1 MTEKDFQAL
10 IEHLADILI
19 EKEQSLTKCV
29 AAAGWLLTGMFI
41 GEFLNE
47 QVDLTEA
54 DKLMDK
60 TFDVIRRDVK
70 AALTEAVC
78 RESKGDC

>member
-1 MTEKDFQAL
+1 MTEKEFQAL

-19 EKEQSLTKCV
+19 EKEKSLTKCV
-29 AAAGWLLTGMFI
+29 AAAGGLLTGMLI

-47 QVDLTEA
+47 RVDLTEA
-54 DKLMDK
+54 DKLMDY
-60 TFDVIRRDVK
+60 TFEVIRRDVK
-70 AALTEAVC
+70 AALTEAVY

>member
-1 MTEKDFQAL
+1 MTEQEFQAL

-29 AAAGWLLTGMFI
+29 AAAGGLLTGMLI
-41 GEFLNE
+41 GEFLDE
-47 QVDLTEA
+47 RVDLTEA
-54 DKLMDK
+54 DKLMDY
-60 TFDVIRRDVK
+60 TFEVIRKDVK
-70 AALTEAVC
+70 AALTEAVV